1 MYQSTLIENA
11 GGVNAASDITDT
23 YWADTS
29 YEQILSWNPDYIVL
43 AADADYDVDS
53 VLNDSALADCTTV
66 KKDTLPRS
74 RATSKPRFPGTGKL
88 LGSYYVASI
97 LHPDVVTED
106 DFKTT
111 EKNFYETFYGFTPES
126 AN

>member
-1 MYQSTLIENA
+1 MRLRPYTLQATALCYRPLVRRCISPTLIENA

-53 VLNDSALADCTTV
+53 VLNDSALADCTAV
-66 KKDTLPRS
+66 KEGHIAQIPSDIEALDSPV
-74 RATSKPRFPGTGKL
+74 P
-88 LGSYYVASI
+88 ASI
-97 LHPDVVTED
+97 FRQLLCRFHSSPGRC
-106 DFKTT
+106 
-111 EKNFYETFYGFTPES
+111 N
-126 AN
+126 